1 VFFASGIIAILVGP
15 LCAILIFKNI
25 LAVDILRN
33 TYFLSFALSAL
44 VGTVWYEKS
53 ISFISHVSRVL
64 FSVLITWI
72 ISLNLKRGENLLYTI
87 LKWLILNRI
96 EIL

>member
-1 VFFASGIIAILVGP
+1 VFFASGTVAILVGP
-15 LCAILIFKNI
+15 LYVILVSKNV
-25 LAVDILRN
+25 LVVDILRN

-44 VGTVWYEKS
+44 VGAVWYEKS
-53 ISFISHVSRVL
+53 ISFISHVSRML